1 MHGNLNPATK
11 TVDGAMEAVLQ
22 DRYGSADVLRIGRI
36 ERPEIRDDEVLVRV
50 RAAGV
55 DRGVWHL
62 MTGLPYVSRL
72 ALGLR
77 RPKTPVPGMDVAG
90 VVEAVGKNVTRFE
103 PGDEVFGI
111 GKGTF
116 AEYAH
121 APENKLVTKPA
132 NLTFEQAA
140 ALTISGL
147 TALLAVRDEAKVRPE
162 QKVLIIGAAGGVG
175 TYAVQIAKEFGAEVT
190 AVCSTTKADLV
201 RSIGAD
207 HVVDYTREEFA
218 DGERT
223 WDVILDIAGNRS
235 LSHLRRALAPKGT
248 LVIVGGEEGG
258 KWLGGLGR
266 PIRASLLSLFIGQR
280 LRMQL
285 PRERLEDIQTL
296 VELAEAGKVT
306 PVIERT
312 YALSDA
318 PEAIRHLEAGR
329 ARGKLVITL

>member
-1 MHGNLNPATK
+1 MKAIF
-11 TVDGAMEAVLQ
+11 Q
-22 DRYGSADVLRIGRI
+22 DRYGSTDVLRFGDV
-36 ERPEIRDDEVLVRV
+36 EKPEVGDDEVLVRV

-62 MTGLPYVSRL
+62 MTGLAYPMRL
-72 ALGLR
+72 MYGLR
-77 RPKTPVPGMDVAG
+77 KPKTAVPGMDVAG
-90 VVEAVGKNVTRFE
+90 IVEAVGKNVTRFE
-103 PGDEVFGI
+103 PGSEVFGI

-116 AEYAH
+116 AEYAR
-121 APENKLVTKPA
+121 APEKKLVAKPA

-140 ALTISGL
+140 VVSISGL
-147 TALLAVRDEAKVRPE
+147 AALQAVRNEAKVRPR

-207 HVVDYTREEFA
+207 NVIDYTREDFA
-218 DGERT
+218 DGARH

-235 LSHLRRALAPKGT
+235 LSQLRRALTPRGT

-266 PIRASLLSLFIGQR
+266 PIGASLLSLFVSQR
-280 LRMQL
+280 LRMQT

-296 VELAEAGKVT
+296 KELAEAGKIA

-312 YALSDA
+312 YALSEA
-318 PEAIRHLEAGR
+318 PEAIRHLEEGR